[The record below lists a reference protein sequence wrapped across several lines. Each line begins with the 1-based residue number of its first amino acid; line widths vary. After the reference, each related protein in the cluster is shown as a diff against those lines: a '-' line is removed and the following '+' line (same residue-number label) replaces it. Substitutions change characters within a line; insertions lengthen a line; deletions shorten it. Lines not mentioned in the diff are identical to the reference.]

1 LSTDFHKRKRL
12 VKTNLNLESNIQGL
26 NEKTATYA
34 DSVFTILWRIG
45 INCFLRLITRIFC
58 QVIGCVITVA
68 PAFDCIGVCA
78 TVHAAAVAIP
88 VIIASRDGESNNG
101 QADHNVFHTT

>member
-1 LSTDFHKRKRL
+1 MKKPLP
-12 VKTNLNLESNIQGL
+12 VPGL
-26 NEKTATYA
+26 IL
-34 DSVFTILWRIG
+34 TILRRIW
-45 INCFLRLITRIFC
+45 INRFLRLITRIFC
-58 QVIGCVITVA
+58 QVIGRIIIVA
-68 PAFDCIGVCA
+68 PGFYSVCVCA